1 MNKILNDLLKSP
13 TGKYSRK
20 SFIILITFIVTII
33 LGGFIVVSDLILEVE
48 INRYSVDV
56 FNTLLL
62 FLISLLSV
70 TVVDKKIINKSVP
83 NVTEEQIQE

>member
-70 TVVDKKIINKSVP
+70 TVADKKIINKSVP